1 MKRLLFIPVVGGLL
15 ALAGI
20 ALDADTAARFHRL
33 ILVIALI
40 ATGISAFM
48 TTSKF
53 SSGDRLW
60 KSWMLIGLGY
70 AISAVRHGT
79 RLIGYLVP
87 AVTLPV
93 SVANAL
99 VIAQNVAIALA
110 LLLFVMA
117 WRATGLTA
125 PVSRGAQ
132 IAFTAVGVAVA
143 VFVGGY
149 PLVKALS
156 STEPNLVLLVS
167 TAGDIVG
174 FGLIVPLAL
183 SALAMRGGLLMHT
196 WVYLAASEVSWLLY
210 DVWWSVQPPVATN
223 AGTAI
228 LEAFRVMAVLFA
240 FIATIAQRR
249 AMR

>member
-1 MKRLLFIPVVGGLL
+1 MVGALL

-20 ALDADTAARFHRL
+20 ALDADTLPRFHRL
-33 ILVIALI
+33 ILVVALV
-40 ATGISAFM
+40 ATGVSAFI

-60 KSWMLIGLGY
+60 KSWLLIGLGY
-70 AISAVRHGT
+70 GISAVRHGT
-79 RLIGYLVP
+79 RLIGYFVP
-87 AVTLPV
+87 DVTLPV
-93 SVANAL
+93 SVANAM
-99 VIAQNVAIALA
+99 VIGQNVAIALA
-110 LLLFVMA
+110 LFLFVMA

-132 IAFTAVGVAVA
+132 ILSTTIGVAVA
-143 VFVGGY
+143 VIVGGY
-149 PLVKALS
+149 PLIKAMTS
-156 STEPNLVLLVS
+156 AEPNPVLLIS

-196 WVYLAASEVSWLLY
+196 WVFLAASEVSWLLY
-210 DVWWSVQPPVATN
+210 DVWWSVQPPVSTN
-223 AGTAI
+223 VGTSV
-228 LEAFRVMAVLFA
+228 LEAFRMLAVLFA
-240 FIATIAQRR
+240 FIATVAQRR

>member
-1 MKRLLFIPVVGGLL
+1 MVGALL

-20 ALDADTAARFHRL
+20 AFDADTASRFHRL

-40 ATGISAFM
+40 ATGVSAFI

-60 KSWMLIGLGY
+60 KSWLLISLGY

-79 RLIGYLVP
+79 RLIGYFVP
-87 AVTLPV
+87 SVTLPV

-132 IAFTAVGVAVA
+132 IASTTIGVAVA

-149 PLVKALS
+149 PLVKAM
-156 STEPNLVLLVS
+156 TAAEPNITLLVS

-223 AGTAI
+223 VGNAI
-228 LEAFRVMAVLFA
+228 LEAFRMMAVLFA
-240 FIATIAQRR
+240 CIATVAQRR

>member
-1 MKRLLFIPVVGGLL
+1 MALVG
-15 ALAGI
+15 
-20 ALDADTAARFHRL
+20 
-33 ILVIALI
+33 
-40 ATGISAFM
+40 TGISAFL

-53 SSGDRLW
+53 ASSDRLW
-60 KSWMLIGLGY
+60 KSWLLIGIGY
-70 AISAVRHGT
+70 AISAMRHGT
-79 RLIGYLVP
+79 RLVGYYVDSVVLP
-87 AVTLPV
+87 AN
-93 SVANAL
+93 VANVM
-99 VIAQNVAIALA
+99 VIAQNIAIAVA

-132 IAFTAVGVAVA
+132 IASTAIGVAIA

-149 PLVKALS
+149 PLVKSMTAA
-156 STEPNLVLLVS
+156 EPNLTLLIS

-196 WVYLAASEVSWLLY
+196 WVYLAASEVAWLLY
-210 DVWWSVQPPVATN
+210 DVWWSVQPSLQPAVGAYVH
-223 AGTAI
+223 TAI
-228 LEAFRVMAVLFA
+228 LESFRVMAVLFA
-240 FIATIAQRR
+240 CIATVAQRR

>member
-1 MKRLLFIPVVGGLL
+1 MAF
-15 ALAGI
+15 
-20 ALDADTAARFHRL
+20 DADTMSRYHRL
-33 ILVIALI
+33 ILVMALL
-40 ATGISAFM
+40 ATGISAFI

-53 SSGDRLW
+53 ASSDRLW
-60 KSWMLIGLGY
+60 KSWLLIGLGY
-70 AISAVRHGT
+70 SISAVRHGT
-79 RLIGYLVP
+79 RLIGYFLP

-110 LLLFVMA
+110 LLLFVLA

-132 IAFTAVGVAVA
+132 IASTTIGVAVA

-149 PLVKALS
+149 PLVKAM
-156 STEPNLVLLVS
+156 TAAEPNLVLLIS

-196 WVYLAASEVSWLLY
+196 WVFLAASEVSWLLY
-210 DVWWSVQPPVATN
+210 DVWWSVQPQVGTN
-223 AGTAI
+223 AGSAI
-228 LEAFRVMAVLFA
+228 LEAFRVLAVLFA
-240 FIATIAQRR
+240 CIATVAQRR